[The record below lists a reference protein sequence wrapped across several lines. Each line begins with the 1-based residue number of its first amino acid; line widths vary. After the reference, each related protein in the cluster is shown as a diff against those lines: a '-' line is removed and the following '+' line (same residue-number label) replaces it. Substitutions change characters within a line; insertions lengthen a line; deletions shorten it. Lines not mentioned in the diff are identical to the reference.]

1 MIDTGR
7 GLPIVIIPGIQG
19 RWEWMRPA
27 IRALSATH
35 RVFSFSL
42 AEVPADSS
50 CFERWE
56 AYIDQLLDRAGLRN
70 ATIVGVSF
78 GGLVAARYASR
89 RRARVRGLV
98 LVSTPAPSWQL
109 DDRRAAY
116 LERPLRSTPA
126 FTFQA
131 IARLLPE
138 VMAAQPTLGGR
149 ISCLAGHASRV
160 LRYPA
165 SPAKMAAWI
174 KAWQDLRA
182 DDGWSRINVPTLVLT
197 GEAHLDRVVPTATT
211 LEYLK
216 LIPGA
221 RHRVFTQTGHIGLV
235 SRPKEFSRLV
245 GEFISSS

>member
-50 CFERWE
+50 CFDHWE
-56 AYIDQLLDRAGLRN
+56 AYIDQLLDRAGLRD
-70 ATIVGVSF
+70 ATLVGISF

-89 RRARVRGLV
+89 RPARVRGMV
-98 LVSTPAPSWQL
+98 LVSTPAPGWRL
-109 DDRRAAY
+109 DHRRAGY

-126 FTFQA
+126 FAIQA

-138 VMAAQPTLGGR
+138 VMAAQPTLAGR
-149 ISCLAGHASRV
+149 ISCLTGHASRV

-165 SPAKMAAWI
+165 SPGKMAAWI
-174 KAWQDLRA
+174 RAWQGLRS
-182 DDGWSRINVPTLVLT
+182 DDGWSKINVPTLVVT
-197 GEAHLDRVVPTATT
+197 GEAHLDRVVPTTTT

-221 RHRVFTQTGHIGLV
+221 RHRVLSQTGHIGLV
-235 SRPKEFSRLV
+235 SRPEEFSKLV